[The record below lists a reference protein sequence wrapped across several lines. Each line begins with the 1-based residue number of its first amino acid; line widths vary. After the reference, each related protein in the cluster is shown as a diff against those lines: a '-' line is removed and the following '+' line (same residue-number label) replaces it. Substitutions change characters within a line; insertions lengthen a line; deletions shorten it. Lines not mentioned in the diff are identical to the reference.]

1 MSPGLYGDLPQA
13 KNSNSDAGAWSAV
26 PKLQPQLRKP
36 AVLTPP
42 PSVLRAAAGR
52 GAGRGGG
59 RGGPGPVAP
68 AAAVAAPEAPA
79 PTQPSV
85 APSSGIFPSVNDEYD
100 PMRPNDYEE
109 AEAAVAAQFAPPPS
123 LNISGDEA
131 FARRARAG
139 APSSLP
145 PDAVADSAEPGS
157 GGLGL
162 GAGAA
167 AAAAPPPPPG
177 PPAAGAAEGTG
188 KGMSL
193 AQKMLMKMGWKEG
206 EGLGR
211 ERQGMSTPLV
221 MQKTNAR
228 AGVIVNAEPS
238 AQPADKK
245 QRAAGAVIVG
255 KPSKVLCLRNMG
267 RATGQPRVEWGWCAA
282 PQAFSST
289 ACPGWPFERVE
300 SATKA
305 MVDLQGRYFAGRNVR
320 VAFFDENRFLA
331 TDLAPKAAEFDS

>member
-1 MSPGLYGDLPQA
+1 M
-13 KNSNSDAGAWSAV
+13 
-26 PKLQPQLRKP
+26 
-36 AVLTPP
+36 
-42 PSVLRAAAGR
+42 
-52 GAGRGGG
+52 
-59 RGGPGPVAP
+59 AP

-109 AEAAVAAQFAPPPS
+109 VLQERERIKREAEAEAERAARVREMEAAMEKLRQAEAAVAAQFAPPPS

-177 PPAAGAAEGTG
+177 PPAVGAAEGTG

-255 KPSKVLCLRNMG
+255 KPSKVLCLRNMVG
-267 RATGQPRVEWGWCAA
+267 
-282 PQAFSST
+282 
-289 ACPGWPFERVE
+289 PGEVDEELEEEVGIECTKYGAVTNVMIFEVTTPGFEGEEAVRIFVQFERVE

>member
-1 MSPGLYGDLPQA
+1 ME
-13 KNSNSDAGAWSAV
+13 
-26 PKLQPQLRKP
+26 KLRQ
-36 AVLTPP
+36 
-42 PSVLRAAAGR
+42 
-52 GAGRGGG
+52 
-59 RGGPGPVAP
+59 
-68 AAAVAAPEAPA
+68 
-79 PTQPSV
+79 
-85 APSSGIFPSVNDEYD
+85 
-100 PMRPNDYEE
+100 

-177 PPAAGAAEGTG
+177 PPAVGAAEGTG

-255 KPSKVLCLRNMG
+255 KPSKVLCLRNM
-267 RATGQPRVEWGWCAA
+267 
-282 PQAFSST
+282 
-289 ACPGWPFERVE
+289 FERVE

-331 TDLAPKAAEFDS
+331 TDLAPKA